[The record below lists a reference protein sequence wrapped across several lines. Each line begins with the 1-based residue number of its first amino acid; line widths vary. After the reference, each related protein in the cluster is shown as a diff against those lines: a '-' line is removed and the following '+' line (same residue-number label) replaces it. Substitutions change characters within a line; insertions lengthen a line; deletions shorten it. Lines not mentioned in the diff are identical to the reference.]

1 MRSALKYVDVGTAPG
16 SFSCNRTLDL
26 ESASDKLIG
35 AARIIEAA
43 EASLPVSIYGMM
55 VVPCTF
61 VSRKDM
67 PKFWSFDQVPTS
79 PSLRSI

>member
-1 MRSALKYVDVGTAPG
+1 MGCVPVLKYVDVGTAPG
-16 SFSCNRTLDL
+16 SFSCNRTLNS

-61 VSRKDM
+61 VSR
-67 PKFWSFDQVPTS
+67 QRYAQNLVI
-79 PSLRSI
+79 RSSAN